1 MEADWSVEIGADLPV
16 IAVPWEGFIDLRHA
30 PSLANSLEETVAAP
44 ALARTL
50 VTLNAAISSVFTSKC
65 DLWLLTPDDIDP
77 FEFGASREQAQQGI
91 ACYVDVVARD
101 AGVFE
106 SFAAHEAWVRGAT
119 AELREVELP
128 QARVEYVVRASSL
141 GDFEGFAV
149 TLYAAACAVKEADV
163 KSIFHDALETATAI
177 TIKQATK
184 RASSSIG

>member
-1 MEADWSVEIGADLPV
+1 MESDWSVEIGADLPV

-30 PSLANSLEETVAAP
+30 PSLASSLDETVTAP
-44 ALARTL
+44 ALARML
-50 VTLNAAISSVFTSKC
+50 VKLNAAISPVFTSKC

-77 FEFGASREQAQQGI
+77 LEFGANREQSQQGI
-91 ACYVDVVARD
+91 ACYIDVVARD
-101 AGVFE
+101 AEVFA
-106 SFAAHEAWVRGAT
+106 SFAAHEAWVRAAT

-128 QARVEYVVRASSL
+128 RARVEYVVRASSVD
-141 GDFEGFAV
+141 GHEGFAV
-149 TLYAAACAVKEADV
+149 TLYTAACAVTEADV

>member
-30 PSLANSLEETVAAP
+30 PSLASGLEEAATAP
-44 ALARTL
+44 ALARAL
-50 VTLNAAISSVFTSKC
+50 VTLNAAISPVFTAKC

-77 FEFGASREQAQQGI
+77 LEFGASREQAQQGI

-101 AGVFE
+101 ARVFA
-106 SFAAHEAWVRGAT
+106 SFAAHEAWVRAT
-119 AELREVELP
+119 IAELREIELP
-128 QARVEYVVRASSL
+128 RAHVEYVVRASSV
-141 GDFEGFAV
+141 DDHEGFAV
-149 TLYAAACAVKEADV
+149 TLYTAACAVTEADV

-177 TIKQATK
+177 TIRQATK